1 LARPKAGS
9 DGIVLR
15 HRLSLNEGSVPGPP
29 LASPV
34 DEIHRAGAVGATSV
48 PSWRAMAPLKAKDVR
63 RAATTDD
70 FAARDVNSAVDSHA
84 QF

>member
-1 LARPKAGS
+1 
-9 DGIVLR
+9 
-15 HRLSLNEGSVPGPP
+15 